1 MRKQPILKKFKQQF
15 LKQLTLIKFTK
26 EYEDTKIISW
36 VTFYHNCDSLCYFL
50 PFNNIQSANS
60 SFQ

>member
-1 MRKQPILKKFKQQF
+1 MLKKFKQQS

-26 EYEDTKIISW
+26 EYENTKIFSW
-36 VTFYHNCDSLCYFL
+36 ATINLSRKNCDSLSYFL
-50 PFNNIQSANS
+50 PFNNIQSGNS